1 MVLAVIAL
9 VAAVAVA
16 LLVFLKIPDDKMI
29 QLYAI
34 IAVIVVALAAALVA
48 FLSKRKNSI
57 VIGIAIASILVSAG
71 ALALFFLE
79 SDEDKIT
86 HRINT
91 FVAAANDRDLN
102 RMIDCFDSMTR
113 STLGFVTGFS
123 NSLFG
128 EIAGLGLDTDEL
140 FEMAFGH
147 GLFPDD
153 YFYELEVVVEHVEFI
168 GDTRAYVE
176 VTIYVGNDYEFFEFP
191 MVKEDFDWYI
201 DVAGYFIDEF
211 GGLW

>member
-1 MVLAVIAL
+1 MVFAVIAL

-16 LLVFLKIPDDKMI
+16 LLVFLKIPEDKTI

-34 IAVIVVALAAALVA
+34 IAVIAIALAAAIVA
-48 FLSKRKNSI
+48 FLAKGKGNVAKI
-57 VIGIAIASILVSAG
+57 IAIVSILVAAG
-71 ALALFFLE
+71 SLALFFLE

-86 HRINT
+86 HRVNT
-91 FVAAANDRDLN
+91 FVAAANDRDMN
-102 RMIDCFDSMTR
+102 RMIDCFDKVTR

-123 NSLFG
+123 NTLFG
-128 EIAGLGLDTDEL
+128 DIAGLGLDADEL
-140 FEMAFGH
+140 FEMAFGY

-168 GDTRAYVE
+168 GDNRANVE
-176 VTIYVGNDYEFFEFP
+176 VRIYVGSYYEFFEFP

-201 DVAGYFIDEF
+201 DVAGYVIDEF